1 MKNFSCWP
9 EGWPKSLN
17 YPEIPVYGFLDQ
29 TATRVP
35 DRRAIVFGG
44 MELTYG
50 ELKNL
55 SERFAAALIALG
67 VKKGDR
73 VAVHLPN
80 CPQFAVAY
88 YGLLKAGAVFT
99 PVSPLLSAEEVLK
112 QLKDCGAETLIT
124 LDILYP
130 GVAEIIEQAGVKR
143 VIGTSIA
150 DCYSPLIT
158 PLKIL
163 GKFEI
168 PGVLDMVALLREYEP
183 LEASVQIDSKK
194 DLAHIAYTGGTTGN
208 SKGVML
214 AHQTVVSS
222 VAQFACW
229 MGGSNLEMDNGVM
242 KFVYPPGV
250 DPKKDRLLVLDRE
263 TALVVVPWFHSM
275 GTIAYL
281 NGLVISGITM
291 VVYPRFDPR
300 EYVGGVAKYN
310 ATVLGGAPQLFVPIV
325 NLPDFDS
332 YDLSGVRVAGSGA
345 APLSH
350 AVLEKMLNAMGG
362 VVCEA
367 YGLSECTLAATSNPP
382 FRTGLKVG
390 SVGLPMFDTECKIVD
405 VETGEDLPAG
415 SEGEICVKGPQV
427 MVGYWNRPDET
438 ADVLKDGWLYTGDVG
453 KEDKDGYL
461 YITDRKKDMIIY
473 KGYNVYPR
481 EIEEILN
488 RHEAVQQCAVVGKAD
503 PLGGESP
510 VAFIE
515 LKDGSQAAAEDLL
528 EFVNSKIAHYKKVRE
543 IIFLAQIPVSGVGKI
558 LKKELRALLKK

>member
-1 MKNFSCWP
+1 MKNFKSWP

-17 YPEIPVYGFLDQ
+17 YPEMPVYGFLDQ

-55 SERFAAALIALG
+55 SERFAAALIAQG

-80 CPQFAVAY
+80 CPQFAIAY

-99 PVSPLLSAEEVLK
+99 PLSPLLSSEEVLK
-112 QLKDCGAETLIT
+112 QLKDAGAETLIT

-130 GVAEIIEQAGVKR
+130 GVVDVIGQSGVKR
-143 VIGTSIA
+143 VIATSIA

-163 GKFEI
+163 AKFEI
-168 PGVLDMVALLREYEP
+168 PGVLDMTALLKEHEP
-183 LEASVQIDSKK
+183 CNASVQIDPRK

-214 AHQTVVSS
+214 THQTVVSG

-242 KFVYPPGV
+242 KFVYPPNV
-250 DPKKDRLLVLDRE
+250 DPKKDRLLVLDKE

-281 NGLVISGITM
+281 NGNVISGITM

-300 EYVGGVAKYN
+300 EYIGGVAKYN
-310 ATVLGGAPQLFVPIV
+310 ATVLGGAPQLFIPIV

-345 APLSH
+345 APLSL
-350 AVLEKMLNAMGG
+350 AVLEKMLNAMSG

-367 YGLSECTLAATSNPP
+367 YGLSECTLAATMNPP
-382 FRTGLKVG
+382 FRSGLRVG
-390 SVGLPMFDTECKIVD
+390 SVGLPLFDTECKVVD
-405 VETGEDLPAG
+405 VNTNEDLPAG
-415 SEGEICVKGPQV
+415 SEGEICVRGPQV
-427 MVGYWNRPDET
+427 MDGYWNRPEET
-438 ADVLKDGWLYTGDVG
+438 AEVLEDGWLHTGDIG
-453 KEDKDGYL
+453 REDEDGYL
-461 YITDRKKDMIIY
+461 YITDRKKDLIIY

-488 RHEAVQQCAVVGKAD
+488 RHEAVQQCAVIGKPD

-515 LKDGSQAAAEDLL
+515 LKEGQKIFADDLL
-528 EFVNSKIAHYKKVRE
+528 EFINSKIAHYKKVRE
-543 IIFLAQIPVSGVGKI
+543 IRFLEKLPVSGVGKI
-558 LKKELRALLKK
+558 LKKEIRKLL